1 MGVEPYLL
9 VSTLR
14 GIVAQRL
21 VRTICPHCREEYSPD
36 QAERRILGSHTVTK
50 LIRGAGCRE
59 CRNTGFMGRTALFE
73 VMSMNEEMR
82 KALVERTS
90 LDRIREIAEQSG
102 MKTLRQAGIDRVLQ
116 GVTTVGELIRATAGG
131 L

>member
-21 VRTICPHCREEYSPD
+21 VRTICPHCREEYLPD
-36 QAERRILGSHTVTK
+36 ETQRMILGIHSGTK

-59 CRNTGFMGRTALFE
+59 CRNTGYMGRTAIYE
-73 VMSMNEEMR
+73 VMSVGEEMR
-82 KALVERTS
+82 KALIAGAS
-90 LDRIREIAEQSG
+90 LDLIREIAARTG
-102 MKTLRQAGIDRVLQ
+102 MRSLRDAAVERVLQ
-116 GVTTVGELIRATAGG
+116 GITTVDELVRATAGG